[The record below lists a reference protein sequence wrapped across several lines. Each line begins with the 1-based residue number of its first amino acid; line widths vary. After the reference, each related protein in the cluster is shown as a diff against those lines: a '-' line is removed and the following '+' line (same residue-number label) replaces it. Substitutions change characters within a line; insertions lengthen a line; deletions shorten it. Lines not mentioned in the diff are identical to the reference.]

1 MRSSYTKAPTI
12 PLQLTR
18 KMNERGGTW
27 GEARVPTLHAIEKF
41 MYKTYS
47 RFSVCAVFLNTWFL
61 CIFSP
66 TFSDS
71 SNHDHTYVFTTEKKS
86 WVQMD
91 LCSSN
96 LSWLRVNCI
105 YHSLTILYSL
115 SLLHCLL
122 KTVPNVSLVLFLEAY
137 SKGFHA
143 PLPKKLCVPP
153 IEWSSSSPFT

>member
-18 KMNERGGTW
+18 KMNERGGSW

-47 RFSVCAVFLNTWFL
+47 RFSVCTVFLNTWFL

-86 WVQMD
+86 EYRWTCAVQ
-91 LCSSN
+91 
-96 LSWLRVNCI
+96 
-105 YHSLTILYSL
+105 T
-115 SLLHCLL
+115 
-122 KTVPNVSLVLFLEAY
+122 
-137 SKGFHA
+137 
-143 PLPKKLCVPP
+143 
-153 IEWSSSSPFT
+153 